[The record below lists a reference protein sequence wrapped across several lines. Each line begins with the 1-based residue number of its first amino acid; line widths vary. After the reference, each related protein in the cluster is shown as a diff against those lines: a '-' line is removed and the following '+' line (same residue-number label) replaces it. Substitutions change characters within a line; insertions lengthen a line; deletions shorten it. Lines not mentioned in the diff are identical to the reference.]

1 MESSNLIRHM
11 NGRQRKQVGGTLPP
25 ENMNDME
32 SDFSEPGIEDE
43 REQGSL
49 LLRGSPRRSGIRGEL
64 GNVSLLLFLYVL
76 QGIPLGL
83 GGSIPLILQSKNV
96 SYKDQAFFSFV
107 FWPFSL
113 KLLWAPLV
121 DALYF
126 SRFGRRKSWLVPT
139 QYLLGLFML
148 YLSAKVDSLLQSK
161 GGPDV
166 VTLTAVFFMLAFL
179 AATQDIA
186 VDGWALTML
195 SRENV
200 GYASTCNSVGQT
212 AGYFLGNVL
221 FLALESPDFC
231 NRYLRIV
238 PKDTGIVTLSD
249 FLFFWGV
256 VFLIST
262 TLLAIFKRENVRGR
276 RTTTTPEETQGVMET
291 YKLLLSIIKM
301 PTVFTFCLLLLTA
314 KVLGHYWIHE
324 GVTFGYL
331 PGGNV
336 IFSTLFVFQMGFS
349 AADAVT
355 GLKLMEAGVP
365 KEQLALLAVPMVPLQ
380 IFLPVVISRYT
391 AGPRPL
397 DIFYK
402 AFPFRLLIGLE
413 FALLVWW
420 TPSVKQEG
428 AFPVYYYAVVLLSYA
443 LHQVALYS
451 MYVACMAFHAKVS
464 DPLIGGTYMTLLNT
478 VTNLG
483 GNWPSTVA
491 LWLVDPLTSKE
502 CQGAAGQ
509 SCGSSEEAL
518 LCVKEGGVCVTTL
531 DGYYVESVVCVVM
544 GLAWWVWLGK
554 KMRRLQEQSPAAWK
568 CRVN

>member
-1 MESSNLIRHM
+1 MESSNLIRHK

-25 ENMNDME
+25 ENINDME

-49 LLRGSPRRSGIRGEL
+49 LLRGSPRRSGIRSEL

-148 YLSAKVDSLLQSK
+148 YLSAKVESLLQSK

-231 NRYLRIV
+231 NKYLRIV

-262 TLLAIFKRENVRGR
+262 TLVAIFKRENVRGR

-314 KVLGHYWIHE
+314 K
-324 GVTFGYL
+324 
-331 PGGNV
+331 
-336 IFSTLFVFQMGFS
+336 MGFS

>member
-1 MESSNLIRHM
+1 MALSDSITHK
-11 NGRQRKQVGGTLPP
+11 NGRQRKPASASVQFEYMG
-25 ENMNDME
+25 D
-32 SDFSEPGIEDE
+32 SDRGRPSAPGLGMDE
-43 REQGSL
+43 EADG
-49 LLRGSPRRSGIRGEL
+49 LLRGSDSEDDRHFIAQPGIRKEL

-83 GGSIPLILQSKNV
+83 AGSIPLIMQSKSV

-121 DALYF
+121 DALYL

-148 YLSAKVDSLLQSK
+148 FLSQKVDSLLQSDE
-161 GGPDV
+161 GHGPDV
-166 VTLTAVFFMLAFL
+166 LTLTAVFFMLAFL

-221 FLALESPDFC
+221 FLALESADFC
-231 NRYLRIV
+231 NKYLRTE
-238 PKDTGIVTLSD
+238 PRDTGVVTLSD
-249 FLFFWGV
+249 FLFFWGM
-256 VFLIST
+256 VFLVST
-262 TLLAIFKRENVRGR
+262 TLVAIFKRENVRGQGKR
-276 RTTTTPEETQGVMET
+276 RVQEETQGVMET
-291 YKLLLSIIKM
+291 YKLLFSIIKM
-301 PTVFTFCLLLLTA
+301 PTVFTFCSLLLTA
-314 KVLGHYWIHE
+314 KV
-324 GVTFGYL
+324 
-331 PGGNV
+331 
-336 IFSTLFVFQMGFS
+336 GFS

-355 GLKLMEAGVP
+355 GLKLVEAGVP

-380 IFLPVVISRYT
+380 ILLPVIISKYT

-413 FALLVWW
+413 YALLVWW
-420 TPSVKQEG
+420 TPSVKQDG
-428 AFPVYYYAVVLLSYA
+428 GLPVYYYAIVLLSYA

-491 LWLVDPLTSKE
+491 LWMVDPLTSKE
-502 CQGAAGQ
+502 CRGAAGQ
-509 SCGSSEEAL
+509 SCGSLEEAG
-518 LCVKEGGVCVTTL
+518 LCTKEGGVCVTSL
-531 DGYYVESVVCVVM
+531 DGYYVESLVCVLL
-544 GLAWWVWLGK
+544 GLAWWLWLGK
-554 KMRRLQEQSPAAWK
+554 KMRRLQDESPGAWS
-568 CRVN
+568 CRTSQ

>member
-1 MESSNLIRHM
+1 MESSNLIRHK

-25 ENMNDME
+25 ENLNDME

-49 LLRGSPRRSGIRGEL
+49 LLRGSPRRSGIHGEL
-64 GNVSLLLFLYVL
+64 GNVLLLLFLYVL

-231 NRYLRIV
+231 NKYLRIV

-262 TLLAIFKRENVRGR
+262 TLVAIFKRENVRGR

-314 KVLGHYWIHE
+314 K
-324 GVTFGYL
+324 
-331 PGGNV
+331 
-336 IFSTLFVFQMGFS
+336 MGFS

-428 AFPVYYYAVVLLSYA
+428 GFPVYYYAVVLLSYA

-531 DGYYVESVVCVVM
+531 DGYYVESVVCVVI